1 MVQQNGR
8 LFHIDFGHFLGNFK
22 KKFGI
27 SRERAKFVFTPDFA
41 YVLGGVGSEDFA
53 DFVSLCCQAYNILR
67 KNAANFINL
76 MAMMLS
82 TGIPELQKAKDID
95 YLRNTLCLDLADEK
109 AAEHFGKEI
118 SSSLGCKTTIINN
131 MIHILAH

>member
-41 YVLGGVGSEDFA
+41 YVLGGVTSNEFR

-67 KNAANFINL
+67 KNASNFINL
-76 MAMMLS
+76 LAMMLS
-82 TGIPELQKAKDID
+82 TGIPELQKASDID
-95 YLRNTLCLDLADEK
+95 YLRNTLCLDLGDEE
-109 AAEHFGKEI
+109 AAASFCKQI
-118 SSSLGCKTTIINN
+118 SASLGCKTTIINN

>member
-1 MVQQNGR
+1 MVQQTGR

-27 SRERAKFVFTPDFA
+27 QRERAKFVFTPDFA
-41 YVLGGVGSEDFA
+41 YVMGGVGSPQFEQ
-53 DFVSLCCQAYNILR
+53 FVALCCKGYNILR
-67 KNAANFINL
+67 KHASRFINL

-82 TGIPELQKAKDID
+82 TGIPELRKPKDID
-95 YLRNTLCLDLADEK
+95 YLRNTLCLDLEDQE
-109 AAEHFGKEI
+109 AAESFCKEI

-131 MIHILAH
+131 IIHIL